1 MPYSFNA
8 ISCGRS
14 PGGAKTGSS
23 RGGQPWHWPN
33 TSDSRWPWP
42 RCSSNP
48 ELPINFDV
56 LVPLGTPDDERRRLT
71 ANPAAYRRE
80 TEEFYSKF
88 LPNYLKDLKRVDIA
102 VLAARVGSSL
112 RPRGEFADVPGV
124 PPLRQ
129 DHRRAAR

>member
-1 MPYSFNA
+1 ML
-8 ISCGRS
+8 
-14 PGGAKTGSS
+14 
-23 RGGQPWHWPN
+23 QQ
-33 TSDSRWPWP
+33 
-42 RCSSNP
+42 P

-102 VLAARVGSSL
+102 ALRRESDQAYDRVAA
-112 RPRGEFADVPGV
+112 EFADVPGV
-124 PPLRQ
+124 PPYGKTTGEPLGELARKRHQ
-129 DHRRAAR
+129 PRPPIAPESRVKPLATRRSNGF